1 MISEG
6 DVATPQETSP
16 FSIITIVND
25 PIIALKSLLENPP
38 VNKDTTKE
46 RLPSESS
53 SPSCYKSVL
62 DAPDT
67 LPRRM
72 NPKTPAIN
80 PEIQKQIK
88 RILFVLIPIAFTV
101 LSFSPILLQ

>member
-38 VNKDTTKE
+38 VTRIPPRKIAIWIFISIM
-46 RLPSESS
+46 LQ
-53 SPSCYKSVL
+53 SVL

-72 NPKTPAIN
+72 NPKTPA
-80 PEIQKQIK
+80 
-88 RILFVLIPIAFTV
+88 
-101 LSFSPILLQ
+101 